1 MRGRTSL
8 MDIILVAVIGYFVLR
23 SIKLFKENP
32 INTGREYKIMG
43 MLERMSE
50 KLGK

>member
-23 SIKLFKENP
+23 SIKLFKDNP
-32 INTGREYKIMG
+32 SNTGRESKIMG